1 MIHQITR
8 NDLLVI
14 TDRLK
19 QVQEMIGYSDDKMA
33 IMLGISK
40 IQYSKLLRGHSMIT
54 EDKFIT
60 LRQEMNISV
69 DYLLSGKMTDSN
81 ALIIAKPMTEVE
93 FRMYMEE
100 ISIYIENLPMEL
112 KKERIMEM
120 MKRFCKTFG
129 TL

>member
-60 LRQEMNISV
+60 LRQDLGCTWKKYQFI
-69 DYLLSGKMTDSN
+69 
-81 ALIIAKPMTEVE
+81 
-93 FRMYMEE
+93 
-100 ISIYIENLPMEL
+100 L
-112 KKERIMEM
+112 KI
-120 MKRFCKTFG
+120 FHWN
-129 TL
+129 

>member
-1 MIHQITR
+1 
-8 NDLLVI
+8 
-14 TDRLK
+14 
-19 QVQEMIGYSDDKMA
+19 
-33 IMLGISK
+33 
-40 IQYSKLLRGHSMIT
+40 MIT

-69 DYLLSGKMTDSN
+69 DYLLSGKMTDRN

-100 ISIYIENLPMEL
+100 ISIYIENLPLEL
-112 KKERIMEM
+112 KKERMMEM